1 MYLFR
6 NPQSALHHIGCRAAL
21 NLILNYAEFR
31 TNPEPYVVR
40 GMVQGAI
47 CHLPSAIVTAPKRL
61 SIWINSHRGRPT
73 TLV

>member
-1 MYLFR
+1 MKRL
-6 NPQSALHHIGCRAAL
+6 NDPL

-47 CHLPSAIVTAPKRL
+47 CHLHSGTIGYVPSFRNPHSEFRNLNGSQTMEHL
-61 SIWINSHRGRPT
+61 D
-73 TLV
+73 

>member
-1 MYLFR
+1 MLI
-6 NPQSALHHIGCRAAL
+6 PHSALHHIGCRAAL

-47 CHLPSAIVTAPKRL
+47 RHRPSTILMAPRRL
-61 SIWINSHRGRPT
+61 S
-73 TLV
+73 V